1 MSDWPEVGEGSGD
14 ARSSAPTPAPD
25 GGVDVREQFR
35 PDDHPTDHFLLT
47 TVVGSYPKPKWLNRS
62 QDLVDDEEYDFDEEH
77 LHEAH
82 DDAARLITNEHERA
96 GLDVVCDGEMRRN
109 EMVEYFA
116 HRIDGYEFNGPVKVW
131 GHNYFDK
138 PSVVDEVTYG
148 EQWLVEEFEFT
159 SGVASRPV
167 KVPITGPYT
176 LANWSFNE
184 HYDDEEEL
192 AYELADLVNEE
203 IEALVDAGARYIQ
216 IDEPALATTPDDHAI
231 VGECLERIVDDVPAD
246 VRLGL
251 HVCYGDYSRIYP
263 EILDFPV
270 HEFDLELANGDYE
283 QVPVFQDPEFTKD
296 LALGVVDAHTAEVEP
311 VEVIK
316 ENIKKGFEIVPPERL
331 TISPDCGLKLLPREI
346 AYGKMENMVQA
357 AREVEAELDSG
368 EIDVGFAA
376 PPADD

>member
-1 MSDWPEVGEGSGD
+1 MSDWPEVGDRD
-14 ARSSAPTPAPD
+14 ARDTPTTAAD

-35 PDDHPTDHFLLT
+35 PDSHPTDHFLLT

-62 QDLVDDEEYDFDEEH
+62 EDLVDDEEYDFDEDH

-82 DDAARLITNEHERA
+82 DDAARLITEEHERA

-138 PSVVDEVTYG
+138 PSVVDEVSYG

-159 SGVASRPV
+159 SGVAQRPV

-184 HYDDEEEL
+184 HYEDEERL

-283 QVPVFQDPEFTKD
+283 QVPVFTEPEFTKD

-331 TISPDCGLKLLPREI
+331 TISPDCGLKLLPRDI

-357 AREVEAELDSG
+357 AREVEQELDGG
-368 EIDVGFAA
+368 EVDVGFAA
-376 PPADD
+376 PTADD